1 MIGTLLRPEDLTV
14 VSRGLTVGLV
24 VAFIAFSVVR
34 SSRPKMSKAA
44 DVILTEIR
52 KHASKQDEVDD
63 SWEARSEKPGLPLK
77 LVREVW
83 NLLPR
88 LNTST

>member
-44 DVILTEIR
+44 EGEGVLVVIHGGTI
-52 KHASKQDEVDD
+52 
-63 SWEARSEKPGLPLK
+63 
-77 LVREVW
+77 
-83 NLLPR
+83 
-88 LNTST
+88 TSG